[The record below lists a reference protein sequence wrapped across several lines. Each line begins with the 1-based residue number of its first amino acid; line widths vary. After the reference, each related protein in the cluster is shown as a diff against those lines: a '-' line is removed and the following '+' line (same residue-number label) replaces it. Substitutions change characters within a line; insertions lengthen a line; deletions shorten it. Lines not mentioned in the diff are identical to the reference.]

1 MLVVQ
6 ITFAQERTI
15 TGTVVDEDGLP
26 LPGVTVL
33 IEGTSTGTQ
42 TDFDGNYSIAA
53 TEGDV
58 LVYSFVGMETAEYTV
73 ANNDTIDVTLS
84 TDSAQLDEVVVTALG
99 IQREKKSLGYATQ
112 EVEGAEVSDVP
123 TTNFM
128 NSLSGKVAGLNIKS
142 SGTMGGS
149 TNIVIRGNA
158 SLTGNNQA
166 LFVIDGTP
174 ISNETPNTADQQG
187 GRGGYDYGNA
197 ASDINPNDIESIN
210 VLKGAAATALYG
222 ARAANGVIIIETKK
236 GSKQKGIGISINSTF
251 MTSSVDDNTL
261 PVYQDQYGAGYGA
274 FYDTPFFNRYNNLDL
289 PDGFDPNIPF
299 VPFTEDVSMGGRFEG
314 QPIYQWNSIYPQ
326 LDTYQ
331 QATPWE
337 AAQNTPNDF
346 WERGYTAINSVAL
359 DGGNETSTFRLSVTN
374 LNNQGNLP
382 NSRIKRNTIKFSGNH
397 EFTDDFS
404 ASANITYTK
413 TDGKGRYGTGYDSE
427 NPMQQ
432 FRQWWQTN
440 VDVYEQR
447 DAYLATG
454 QNITWNPN
462 SPTNRTPIYMDN
474 PYWTRYENFQTDTR
488 NRYFGNINLNYEIND
503 IFSVLGRFS
512 FDTYDELQEE
522 RRNVGSVGVSGYSR
536 YNGRGA
542 EYNYDLIL
550 NANTDIAEGLNFDG
564 NLGWNL
570 RRNEN
575 SSIRASTNGGL
586 NAPSFYALSNS
597 VDPILPPNEYDA
609 TRMIDGIYARA
620 SLGYLDTY
628 FVEGTIRR
636 DRSSTLPAENNTFY
650 YPSISTSLLLSNIVE
665 ADWLNFAKVRANYAE
680 VGNDALPFSVLNT
693 YVLSTPFAGAGIA
706 GNQAV
711 LNNANLSPERTKSY
725 EVGLEANFFDRR
737 IGFDVSY
744 YNSQTEDQI
753 TPVPVSMASGFT
765 SVFFNAGTVE
775 NKGIEASIRLNP
787 VRTEDFNWNMNIN
800 WARNR
805 SEVLSLAQGIDNLQ
819 IGPSLQGGVTINA
832 APGEPYG
839 AIRGT
844 DYIYDDSGN
853 KVVGADGFYLRSA
866 NNNEIIG
873 NIQPDWTGGLQNT
886 FQYKNLSLSFLIDV
900 QKGGDIFSLD
910 TWYGFATGMFDQ
922 TVGTNDL
929 GNPMRNSLAEGG
941 GIILPGVTQDGQPNN
956 KRAPFDSHINPYGY
970 ARDANKGHVYD
981 ASFVKLREVNLTYA
995 LSEKITDRLPFTRAS
1010 FSVIGRNLWII
1021 HKNMPYSDPESGLS
1035 AGNTQGYQSGAYPM
1049 FREIGAS
1056 LKLNF

>member
-1 MLVVQ
+1 MRTKFSSILTLLLVLAVQ

-33 IEGTSTGTQ
+33 IQGTSTGTQ
-42 TDFDGNYSIAA
+42 TDFDGNYSIGAA
-53 TEGDV
+53 EGDV

-99 IQREKKSLGYATQ
+99 IEREKKSLGYATQ
-112 EVEGAEVSDVP
+112 EVQGAEVSDVP
-123 TTNFM
+123 TQNFM
-128 NSLSGKVAGLNIKS
+128 NSLSGKVAGLSVKS

-149 TNIVIRGNA
+149 TNIVIRGNS

-174 ISNETPNTADQQG
+174 ISNDTPNTSDQQS

-222 ARAANGVIIIETKK
+222 ARAANGAIIIETKK

-251 MTSSVDDNTL
+251 MTTSVDDNTL
-261 PVYQDQYGAGYGA
+261 PVYQDEYGDGYGA
-274 FYDTPFFNRYNNLDL
+274 FYDTPYFNTYENLDL

-299 VPFTEDVSMGGRFEG
+299 TPFTEDVSFGGPFDG
-314 QPIYQWNSIYPQ
+314 QQIYQWNSIYPQ

-331 QATPWE
+331 QSTPWE

-359 DGGNETSTFRLSVTN
+359 DGGNETSTFRLGVTN

-382 NSRIKRNTIKFSGNH
+382 NSRIKRNTIKFSGTH

-404 ASANITYTK
+404 AGANITYTK

-447 DAYLATG
+447 DAYLQTG

-462 SPTNRTPIYMDN
+462 SPANLTPIYMDN
-474 PYWTRYENFQTDTR
+474 PYWTRFENFQTDTR
-488 NRYFGNINLNYEIND
+488 NRYFGNFNLNYEIND
-503 IFSVLGRFS
+503 IFSVVGRFS

-522 RRNVGSVGVSGYSR
+522 RRNVGSVGVSSYSR
-536 YNGRGA
+536 YNGRA
-542 EYNYDLIL
+542 SEFNYDLIL
-550 NANTDIAEGLNFDG
+550 NFNHDIAEGLNLDG

-575 SSIRASTNGGL
+575 NSIRATTNGGL
-586 NAPSFYALSNS
+586 NAPDFFALSNS
-597 VDPILPPNEYDA
+597 IDPMNPPDEYDA

-620 SLGYLDTY
+620 GLGYLDTY

-636 DRSSTLPAENNTFY
+636 DRSSTLPGDNNTFY
-650 YPSISTSLLLSNIVE
+650 YPSISTSVLLSNVLE
-665 ADWLNFAKVRANYAE
+665 ADWLNFAKLRANYAE
-680 VGNDALPFSVLNT
+680 VGNDATPFRVLNT
-693 YVLSTPFAGAGIA
+693 YALGTPFGGAGIA
-706 GNQAV
+706 GNNAT
-711 LNNANLSPERTKSY
+711 LNNIDLKPERTKSY
-725 EVGLEANFFDRR
+725 EVGIEADFLDRR

-744 YNSQTEDQI
+744 YNTQTEDQI

-765 SVFFNAGTVE
+765 SVFFNAGTIE
-775 NKGIEASIRLNP
+775 NKGIETSLRLNP

-805 SEVLSLAQGIDNLQ
+805 SEVLSLAQDIDNLQ
-819 IGPSLQGGVTINA
+819 LAALQGGVSINA

-853 KVVGADGFYLRSA
+853 KTVGADGYYLRTS
-866 NNNEIIG
+866 NSNEIIG
-873 NIQPDWTGGLQNT
+873 NIQPDWTGGVQNT

-910 TWYGFATGMFDQ
+910 TWYGFATGGYDQ

-929 GNPMRNSLAEGG
+929 GNPIRNTLANGG
-941 GIILPGVTQDGQPNN
+941 GVVRPGVNQNGEPNN
-956 KRAPFDSHINPYGY
+956 KRADFSSYINPYGY

-981 ASFVKLREVNLTYA
+981 ASFVILREANLT
-995 LSEKITDRLPFTRAS
+995 
-1010 FSVIGRNLWII
+1010 
-1021 HKNMPYSDPESGLS
+1021 
-1035 AGNTQGYQSGAYPM
+1035 
-1049 FREIGAS
+1049 
-1056 LKLNF
+1056 